1 MAKRKPE
8 EPPKGA
14 PEWMGT
20 YSDLVT
26 LLFCFF
32 VLLYSMSNIDKV
44 KFQSLA
50 NSFSGASTPVV
61 NFGGGTGISDL
72 LGNGI
77 MELPNMDNS
86 FNDSLNKYK
95 EMQNEMEQMASEW
108 KTYFA
113 ENALTEQI
121 EVTFSEQSI
130 RFNFKEGILFDSG
143 KAILKPAAYDVLNM
157 IGEQMLSSPELKMR
171 IEGHTDNAPINTVQY
186 PNNWYLSYAR
196 AAEVLT
202 YFTDTVKIEPTSI
215 VPLGLGEYSPIAP
228 NDTPEGR
235 EKNRRVEII
244 LTSEYNPDTAARNE
258 E

>member
-8 EPPKGA
+8 EAPAGA
-14 PEWMGT
+14 PEWMAT

-32 VLLYSMSNIDKV
+32 VLLYSMSNIDAA

-50 NSFSGASTPVV
+50 NSFAGATVTV
-61 NFGGGTGISDL
+61 TDFGGGTGISDL

-77 MELPNMDNS
+77 MDLPNMDNS
-86 FNDSLNKYK
+86 VNDSLLKYK
-95 EMQNEMEQMASEW
+95 EMQNEMEKMASEW

-121 EVTFSEQSI
+121 QVTVTEQSI

-143 KAILKPAAYDVLNM
+143 KAELKPESYEILTK
-157 IGEQMLSSPELKMR
+157 IGDEMKNNQDFKMQ
-171 IEGHTDNAPINTVQY
+171 IEGHTDNAPINTLQY

-202 YFTDTVKIEPTSI
+202 YFTNEGIPPTSI
-215 VPLGLGEYSPIAP
+215 TPLGLGEYSPIAG

-235 EKNRRVEII
+235 AKNRRVEII
-244 LTSEYNPDTAARNE
+244 LMNENYTDTP
-258 E
+258 